1 MSSNE
6 FSAELLP
13 DARLRNVVMISG
25 ASAALA
31 GFVLIMQMPLHA
43 VMGSILAIAWT
54 VHCGFELHG
63 RWRMELRV
71 ARIAINTRGEIR
83 VTDAAGRTVL
93 VELLA
98 GTVVMPNLAWLRMRF
113 VADGQQYA
121 ELLRGNALKDV
132 QWHRFQLIWQQRR
145 QTFSSPERS

>member
-1 MSSNE
+1 
-6 FSAELLP
+6 
-13 DARLRNVVMISG
+13 
-25 ASAALA
+25 
-31 GFVLIMQMPLHA
+31 
-43 VMGSILAIAWT
+43 
-54 VHCGFELHG
+54 
-63 RWRMELRV
+63 MELRV